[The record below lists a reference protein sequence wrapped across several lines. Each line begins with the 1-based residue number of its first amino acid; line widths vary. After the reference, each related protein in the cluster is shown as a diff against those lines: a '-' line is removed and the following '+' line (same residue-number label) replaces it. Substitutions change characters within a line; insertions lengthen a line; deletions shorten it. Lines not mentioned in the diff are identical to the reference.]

1 MLSGCVFNEKHWTL
15 LFRPFENLAEVSSII
30 LVTGCR
36 RHLHK
41 WSSVVEMSG
50 MPFISFTGIGHAFGG
65 LASICVHPDLSI

>member
-1 MLSGCVFNEKHWTL
+1 MLSGCVFNEKQWTL
-15 LFRPFENLAEVSSII
+15 LFRPCENLAEVSSII

-36 RHLHK
+36 GNLHE

-50 MPFISFTGIGHAFGG
+50 MPLISFTSIGHAFGG